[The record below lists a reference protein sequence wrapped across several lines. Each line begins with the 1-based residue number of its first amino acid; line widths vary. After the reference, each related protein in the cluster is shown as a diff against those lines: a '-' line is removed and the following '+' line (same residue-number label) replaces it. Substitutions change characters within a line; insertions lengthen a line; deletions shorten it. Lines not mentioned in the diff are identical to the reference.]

1 MKKLFVCCLLLVAG
15 CLSARTA
22 SAQAPLPG
30 LEKVAAYS
38 VYDPKGQW
46 IVEGKNLDEARPLAS
61 LTKLVTAFVVLQHQP
76 FWNKKVIMKKS
87 DDIMG
92 SSNFVRPGGVYTIRQ
107 LWQTG
112 LVASANNAVKSLVRA
127 IGLKEADVVAEMN
140 EVARGL
146 GLVNT
151 KFVDVTG
158 LSPGNVSTARE
169 FNTLMSLAMS
179 QKTIS
184 DTLKIKSFY
193 IGSGKL
199 RRLVKTTNSL
209 LGQDFVRFG
218 KTGFIDE
225 SGYNFGAAL
234 DNGGL
239 KYQLLILGAPS
250 RSESFTDARALARW
264 VYGVGDYS
272 QFISTATGP
281 MTLLPSQKGGN

>member
-1 MKKLFVCCLLLVAG
+1 MKKLFVGWLVIV
-15 CLSARTA
+15 LSAGA
-22 SAQAPLPG
+22 YAPVWAQVPLPG
-30 LEKVAAYS
+30 LDKVASYS
-38 VYDPKGQW
+38 MYDPRGQW
-46 IVEGKNLDEARPLAS
+46 IVEGKNLDDIRPLAS
-61 LTKLVTAFVVLQHQP
+61 LTKLMTAYVILQHQP
-76 FWNKKVIMKKS
+76 FWSKKIIMKKS
-87 DDIMG
+87 DDIFG

-112 LVASANNAVKSLVRA
+112 LVASANNAIKTLVRVV
-127 IGLKEADVVAEMN
+127 GLKEADVVAEMN

-151 KFVDVTG
+151 KFADVTG
-158 LSPGNVSTARE
+158 LNPGNVSTARE

-193 IGSGKL
+193 IGAGKL
-199 RRLVKTTNSL
+199 RRLVKTTNNL
-209 LGQDFVRFG
+209 LGQDFVRYG

-225 SGYNFGAAL
+225 SGYNFGAIL

-250 RSESFTDARALARW
+250 RSESFANARVLARW